1 MSEIRNVGLGEIA
14 LEVGEQ
20 TLSEQVV
27 CRFPGRR
34 VFITGGANGI
44 GRVLVESFCHAGCRV
59 AFCDCDRV
67 AGDCTALESG
77 ARFFPLD
84 VCDAE
89 VLEACL
95 QGLFAEWGDLDVV
108 INNVGISLFSPIE
121 QTSISDFDRIL
132 ATNLRPVF
140 ITSRALARHR
150 RSLPSPNPYG
160 RIINISSTR
169 HLMSEPGSE
178 GYAASKG
185 GICSLTHALALSL
198 APLHVTVNAVSPGW
212 IEHADYAGL
221 RSEDHT
227 QHPSGRV
234 GRPEDI
240 ARVCLFLCME
250 HNDFIDGEN
259 ITVDGGMTRKMIYL
273 E

>member
-1 MSEIRNVGLGEIA
+1 MSEIRNVGLGEVA

-20 TLSEQVV
+20 TPSEQVV

-77 ARFFPLD
+77 ARFSHSMSAMPKSWRL
-84 VCDAE
+84 
-89 VLEACL
+89 ACKDSL
-95 QGLFAEWGDLDVV
+95 PNGGDLDVV

-160 RIINISSTR
+160 GSSTSLR
-169 HLMSEPGSE
+169 H
-178 GYAASKG
+178 A
-185 GICSLTHALALSL
+185 T
-198 APLHVTVNAVSPGW
+198 
-212 IEHADYAGL
+212 
-221 RSEDHT
+221 
-227 QHPSGRV
+227 
-234 GRPEDI
+234 
-240 ARVCLFLCME
+240 
-250 HNDFIDGEN
+250 
-259 ITVDGGMTRKMIYL
+259 
-273 E
+273 

>member
-20 TLSEQVV
+20 TPSEQVV

-34 VFITGGANGI
+34 VFITGG

-59 AFCDCDRV
+59 AFCDRV
-67 AGDCTALESG
+67 AGDRTALESG

-89 VLEACL
+89 ALEACL

-108 INNVGISLFSPIE
+108 ISNVGISLFSPIE
-121 QTSISDFDRIL
+121 QTSVTDFDRIL
-132 ATNLRPVF
+132 ATNLRPAF

-185 GICSLTHALALSL
+185 GICSLTHARPCCWQPCMSRSMPSL
-198 APLHVTVNAVSPGW
+198 RDGLNMPTMPDCGPKTIPSIRRDVSAGPRTLHGCACSSVWSATTSSMSRTSPSMG
-212 IEHADYAGL
+212 
-221 RSEDHT
+221 
-227 QHPSGRV
+227 V
-234 GRPEDI
+234 
-240 ARVCLFLCME
+240 
-250 HNDFIDGEN
+250 
-259 ITVDGGMTRKMIYL
+259 
-273 E
+273 

>member
-1 MSEIRNVGLGEIA
+1 MLRPTPPNGRSTRSESPRGSRDSDLFSYICTLSSRKACAMSEIRNVGLGEIA

-20 TLSEQVV
+20 TPSEQVV

-108 INNVGISLFSPIE
+108 INNVGISFFRRLSRLPFPTSTGFWPPTCVRFSSRRGLWPATVGASRPPIP
-121 QTSISDFDRIL
+121 T
-132 ATNLRPVF
+132 
-140 ITSRALARHR
+140 
-150 RSLPSPNPYG
+150 G
-160 RIINISSTR
+160 GSSTSLR
-169 HLMSEPGSE
+169 H
-178 GYAASKG
+178 A
-185 GICSLTHALALSL
+185 T
-198 APLHVTVNAVSPGW
+198 
-212 IEHADYAGL
+212 
-221 RSEDHT
+221 
-227 QHPSGRV
+227 
-234 GRPEDI
+234 
-240 ARVCLFLCME
+240 
-250 HNDFIDGEN
+250 
-259 ITVDGGMTRKMIYL
+259 
-273 E
+273 

>member
-20 TLSEQVV
+20 TPSEQVV

-160 RIINISSTR
+160 RIINIS
-169 HLMSEPGSE
+169 
-178 GYAASKG
+178 
-185 GICSLTHALALSL
+185 
-198 APLHVTVNAVSPGW
+198 
-212 IEHADYAGL
+212 
-221 RSEDHT
+221 
-227 QHPSGRV
+227 
-234 GRPEDI
+234 
-240 ARVCLFLCME
+240 
-250 HNDFIDGEN
+250 
-259 ITVDGGMTRKMIYL
+259 
-273 E
+273 